1 MKTAISKTPI
11 RQTHTTRP
19 KEEWGQSDEDVEIF
33 GVKLCLCAVVVGG
46 VCVVLVVACGVEV
59 CGFEPVNNTQIL
71 KKSSDTWK

>member
-11 RQTHTTRP
+11 RDTHTTRP

-33 GVKLCLCAVVVGG
+33 GVKLWLCAVVVVG

-71 KKSSDTWK
+71 KTE

>member
-33 GVKLCLCAVVVGG
+33 GVKLCLCAVV
-46 VCVVLVVACGVEV
+46 LVVACGVEV
-59 CGFEPVNNTQIL
+59 CGFEPVNNTQI
-71 KKSSDTWK
+71 